1 MKIRRFFAKDMRTG
15 LADVSKELGQDA
27 AILSTNKVKGGIE
40 IVAATDY
47 EQSLLDSRRGMSS
60 KRRTVTNKS
69 QHENPSK
76 MHQAVKNDQS
86 DSTQKVTSTD
96 FKKLLVEQKQSKI
109 DNLKSINSSSKEQ
122 VQEQIEQN
130 TSERYFNSNKAS
142 IAQDNDVGTSFNS
155 PSKDYQWGV
164 DPVISGVKDELEL
177 IRGLL
182 QTQLA
187 QLSWKGKVAENPID
201 TEILKRLVALGFPVS
216 LAEKFSS
223 LHQNKDL
230 QKAWYEVAAS
240 IASEIPIAD
249 INPVEQGGCFALVGP
264 TGVGKTTTIAK
275 LAAMS
280 AVKYGPDSVAMI
292 STDSYRI
299 AAHEQLS
306 VYGQIMGVKVI
317 SVSDPV
323 SLSKTLNQLA
333 NKRLI
338 LIDTAGIGQRDKR
351 LAEQVACLS
360 QSGENI
366 KNLLVL
372 STTAQL
378 ASIKETVQCFSTL
391 KLSGAILTK
400 LDETTSLGSALT
412 ALIRTGLS
420 TSFVTDGQNV
430 PDDIHPARA
439 HQLMTDAINLANQY
453 PQDSEI
459 EWSIAQQLKKVG

>member
-15 LADVSKELGQDA
+15 LADISKEMGPDA

-47 EQSLLDSRRGMSS
+47 EQSLLDSRRRLPDSGRAALKHS
-60 KRRTVTNKS
+60 RTGSKS
-69 QHENPSK
+69 QHSLRQETTTLHGSTTSPSTFRSYLK
-76 MHQAVKNDQS
+76 QESEKINNLS
-86 DSTQKVTSTD
+86 PEKVTASPKKPDITHSSNPPEIHKDEIVIPASESEAKNRQFSSTAND
-96 FKKLLVEQKQSKI
+96 F
-109 DNLKSINSSSKEQ
+109 
-122 VQEQIEQN
+122 
-130 TSERYFNSNKAS
+130 
-142 IAQDNDVGTSFNS
+142 
-155 PSKDYQWGV
+155 QWGV

-187 QLSWKGKVAENPID
+187 ELSWQKRMDASPVD

-216 LAEKFSS
+216 VAEKFCQQYQS
-223 LHQNKDL
+223 KEL

-240 IASEIPIAD
+240 IASQIPIAE
-249 INPVEQGGCFALVGP
+249 INPVEEGGCFAIVGP

-275 LAAMS
+275 LAAIS
-280 AVKYGPDSVAMI
+280 AVKYGPESVAMI

-306 VYGQIMGVKVI
+306 VYGQIMGVKVVT
-317 SVSDPV
+317 VSDAE
-323 SLSKTLNQLA
+323 SLNRSLNQLSDR
-333 NKRLI
+333 RLI

-351 LAEQVACLS
+351 LSEQVACLS
-360 QSGENI
+360 QSSENI

-378 ASIKETVQCFSTL
+378 ASLKESVQCFSELNLT
-391 KLSGAILTK
+391 GAILTK
-400 LDETTSLGSALT
+400 LDEATSLGPALT
-412 ALIRTGLS
+412 ALMRTGLN
-420 TSFVTDGQNV
+420 TSFITDGQNV

-453 PQDSEI
+453 PPDSET
-459 EWSIAQQLKKVG
+459 EWAISQQLKRVG